1 VTGVDDRRDGA
12 PWWASGVDDLD
23 DLVDPLRAH
32 QRARA
37 GADDGGG
44 GGPADRADGDAGT
57 WSDPGSRG
65 AWDDPDAA
73 TRERVVRS
81 ALEDALEI
89 VAALVRA
96 AARRAGRQE
105 GPARSAAGRDQG
117 HDPACRGCPWC
128 TLVRAVGDSRP
139 EVTEHLEQAARHLVQ
154 AARAWVDAAE
164 QRTGSWERIPLDD
177 DDEEQQ

>member
-1 VTGVDDRRDGA
+1 MTGVDDRRGGA
-12 PWWASGVDDLD
+12 PWWASGGDDLD
-23 DLVDPLRAH
+23 DLVDPLQAH

-37 GADDGGG
+37 GDPGDDDGATG
-44 GGPADRADGDAGT
+44 RVGDDPGA
-57 WSDPGSRG
+57 WSDPGAWGDWDARDG
-65 AWDDPDAA
+65 A
-73 TRERVVRS
+73 THERAVRS
-81 ALEDALEI
+81 TLEDALEI

-105 GPARSAAGRDQG
+105 GPPRRAGEREQG

-139 EVTEHLEQAARHLVQ
+139 EVTEHLEQAARHLVL

-164 QRTGSWERIPLDD
+164 QRTGGWERIPLDD
-177 DDEEQQ
+177 DEERT